1 MSVFYQTKSIKLA
14 RTDGHWK
21 KIKLNCLLYNIVTYM
36 HVFLIVL
43 IMFYF
48 KRKEEVQRATTDN
61 EPDKPDM
68 KCSIEITASW
78 SPEGF

>member
-1 MSVFYQTKSIKLA
+1 MGI
-14 RTDGHWK
+14 GK